1 MKRLTKKEL
10 IERLGAT
17 EEEAKIVV
25 QYEGL
30 FPELLDDED
39 KVSVTV
45 KKNYSFLD

>member
-30 FPELLDDED
+30 FPELLDEEEH
-39 KVSVTV
+39 
-45 KKNYSFLD
+45 